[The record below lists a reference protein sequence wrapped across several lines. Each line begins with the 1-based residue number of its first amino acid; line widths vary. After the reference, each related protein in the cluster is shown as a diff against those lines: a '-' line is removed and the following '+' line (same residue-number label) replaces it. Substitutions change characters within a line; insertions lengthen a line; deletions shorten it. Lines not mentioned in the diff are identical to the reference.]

1 MQNTPSEGSEKRAF
15 FRVSYQPAKRPKLTL
30 GMHEFEIADISEG
43 GIRFINN
50 QKIKLAASVR
60 GTAHFLSGASMDIE
74 ANIVWEQSSEV
85 GLLLKNYIPPAIMEK
100 EKQYVILNS
109 LK

>member
-1 MQNTPSEGSEKRAF
+1 MQNTPSEGSEKRSF

-30 GMHEFEIADISEG
+30 GKHEFEIVNISEG

-60 GTAHFLSGASMDIE
+60 GTAHFLSGTSMDID
-74 ANIVWEQSSEV
+74 AGIVWEQSSEV

-100 EKQYVILNS
+100 EKQYVILNRF
-109 LK
+109 

>member
-1 MQNTPSEGSEKRAF
+1 MQNTPSEGSEKRTF

-30 GMHEFEIADISEG
+30 GPHEFEIADISEG
-43 GIRFINN
+43 AIRFINS
-50 QKIKLAASVR
+50 QKIKLAESVR

-74 ANIVWEQSSEV
+74 ANIVWEQFSKV
-85 GLLLKNYIPPAIMEK
+85 GLLLKTYIPPAIMEK
-100 EKQYVILNS
+100 EKQHVILNS